1 MKKEL
6 CLLYVGANEELI
18 NVQPIKSL
26 PYDCSFKNFMET
38 QNMISLGV
46 YKVRV
51 GFAPVNNKYDFE
63 SSSYKEYR
71 NKHLKH

>member
-18 NVQPIKSL
+18 NVQPIKAL
-26 PYDCSFKNFMET
+26 PYDCKFKTFMET

-46 YKVRV
+46 YKVKV
-51 GFAPVNNKYDFE
+51 GFAPVDNKYDFE
-63 SSSYKEYR
+63 SSSYREFK
-71 NKHLKH
+71 NKMFKN